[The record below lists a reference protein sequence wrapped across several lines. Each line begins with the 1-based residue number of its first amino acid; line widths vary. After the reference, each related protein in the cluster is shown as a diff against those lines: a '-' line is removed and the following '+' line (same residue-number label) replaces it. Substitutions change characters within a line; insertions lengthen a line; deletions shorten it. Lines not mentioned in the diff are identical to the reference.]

1 LHFPINQE
9 MKLQQHRT
17 LYILVDVFAG
27 IIGWTLF
34 FIYRKK
40 CIESGIYGHD
50 VPLHFN
56 ERYFIAIFTLP
67 FFWVILH
74 YLSGYYKEVMR
85 KSRLM
90 ELWQTFITSLIG
102 TIILFYLLLLDDYIP
117 NYQTYY
123 QLSLSLFLL
132 QFCCTYFPRVT
143 ITSLKAS
150 LIQRGLLSFN
160 TLIVGS
166 DQRAKDLTDKLKN
179 QKKRTGNQLI
189 GFVQINGDQEMLL
202 QEELP
207 LLGRLSNLE
216 SLIKEKEVSEV
227 IIALEPSEHDK
238 LVAIINELHGCAVTI
253 KAIPSMYDIL
263 SGKVKMTQIY
273 NTPLIE
279 LSHRLMPTWQIHTK
293 QAIDYMSAL
302 LALLFLSPL
311 FLVIATGIKLTSKG
325 PVIFTN
331 ERIGKFGRPFTLYK
345 FRSMYVDA
353 EKNGPALSSK
363 NDKRITPFGKF
374 LRKTKL
380 DELPNFINVLKGD
393 MSLVGP
399 RPERQFFIDKIIR
412 VAPHYLHLQKVK
424 PGITSWGQV
433 KFGYAESVEEMVER
447 LKYDLLYIENMSL
460 YIDFKIMIYT
470 LIIVFRGRH
479 I

>member
-1 LHFPINQE
+1 
-9 MKLQQHRT
+9 MKLQQHRS
-17 LYILVDVFAG
+17 LYIIVDVLAS
-27 IIGWTLF
+27 IASWTLF

-40 CIESGIYGHD
+40 VVESALFRHD

-56 ERYFIAIFTLP
+56 ERYVIAILTLP
-67 FFWVILH
+67 FFWFVLH

-85 KSRLM
+85 KSRLL
-90 ELWQTFITSLIG
+90 ELWQTFLTSLIG
-102 TIILFYLLLLDDYIP
+102 TIILFYFLLLDDYVP
-117 NYQTYY
+117 NHQTYY
-123 QLSLSLFLL
+123 QLSLSLFLF
-132 QFCCTYFPRVT
+132 QFGCTYLPRVT
-143 ITSLKAS
+143 MTSLKAN
-150 LIQRGLLSFN
+150 LIQKGVLSFN

-189 GFVQINGDQEMLL
+189 GFVRINGDQDMLL
-202 QEELP
+202 QKEMP
-207 LLGRLSNLE
+207 LLGGLTDLE
-216 SLIKEKEVSEV
+216 TLIKEKEVSEV

-238 LVAIINELHGCAVTI
+238 LVAIINELHGCTVTI

-293 QAIDYMSAL
+293 QALDYLSAL
-302 LALLFLSPL
+302 LALVLFSPL
-311 FLVIATGIKLTSKG
+311 FLFIAAGIKLTSKG

-345 FRSMYVDA
+345 FRSMYLDA
-353 EKNGPALSSK
+353 EKEGPALSSK
-363 NDKRITPFGKF
+363 NDSRITPFGRF

-399 RPERQFFIDKIIR
+399 RPERQYFIDKIIQI
-412 VAPHYLHLQKVK
+412 APHYLHLQKVK

-433 KFGYAESVEEMVER
+433 KFGYAENVDEMVER

-460 YIDFKIMIYT
+460 YIDFKILIYT
-470 LIIVFRGRH
+470 LIIIFRGRH